1 MVLGW
6 SKQPPLQHPV
16 SDSDMLQMPTGSVY
30 EKTKSRVSFLPLLP
44 SYSGNLQL
52 RNSLSLT

>member
-30 EKTKSRVSFLPLLP
+30 EKTKSRVDISPFITFLLWQ
-44 SYSGNLQL
+44 SAA
-52 RNSLSLT
+52 